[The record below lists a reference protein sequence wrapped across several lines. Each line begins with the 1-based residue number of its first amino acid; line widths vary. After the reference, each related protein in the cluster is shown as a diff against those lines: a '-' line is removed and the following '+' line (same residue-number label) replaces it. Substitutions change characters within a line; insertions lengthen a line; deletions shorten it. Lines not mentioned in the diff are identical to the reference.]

1 MLAWTL
7 TFFLVGQFASLYHQT
22 VTNLLLETNSPKWL
36 TIAIYLAEIRDEI
49 ERVKKLKKQKH
60 EKEKQIYS
68 KLFSWQG
75 LSMFLLYYFHIHVK
89 RKQKFH
95 VATVVCSV
103 PANNDILTV
112 LMRVLF
118 SMFSKSLVFVSPRN
132 GHHTVEQWNLNLI
145 IHLQDL
151 LWCVIK
157 TGCLQYLYHTCQHSA
172 VLLQ

>member
-7 TFFLVGQFASLYHQT
+7 TFFLVGQFASLYRQT
-22 VTNLLLETNSPKWL
+22 VTSLLLETNSNKWL

-75 LSMFLLYYFHIHVK
+75 LSMFLLYYYVHIHVK
-89 RKQKFH
+89 RKQNFH

-112 LMRVLF
+112 FWWGCCLLC
-118 SMFSKSLVFVSPRN
+118 SLS
-132 GHHTVEQWNLNLI
+132 H
-145 IHLQDL
+145 
-151 LWCVIK
+151 WC
-157 TGCLQYLYHTCQHSA
+157 LYHQEMDII
-172 VLLQ
+172 L